1 MGMDTPAGDAARPP
15 TSAEVLAAQVDELR
29 ALLHDAHAQLAERDE
44 AFVAWRTEIE
54 AKWAQRLAD
63 ACAQRDAQL
72 AQLTAALAGRDAR
85 AAELERALADR
96 DARLAA
102 LQAALSSREAE
113 LVAATARLGQAQA
126 AVADQA
132 ARLQQM
138 DTALT
143 EQAQRIRELHAALAD
158 YEARL
163 HLDAASAPPAPPP
176 AVPVIPTRIAT
187 GVPGVAIP
195 RPPQPRAMPLV
206 SSLASEVSKQL
217 YSRLRRCLGH
227 VLAPWRRAR

>member
-1 MGMDTPAGDAARPP
+1 MGMNTPADDTARPP
-15 TSAEVLAAQVDELR
+15 LSAEALAAQVDELR

-44 AFVAWRTEIE
+44 AFVAWRAATETE
-54 AKWAQRLAD
+54 WAQRLAD

-96 DARLAA
+96 DARLAT
-102 LQAALSSREAE
+102 LEAALANREAE
-113 LVAATARLGQAQA
+113 LAATTARLAQAEA
-126 AVADQA
+126 AVADQVT
-132 ARLQQM
+132 RLQQM
-138 DTALT
+138 DTALA

-163 HLDAASAPPAPPP
+163 HQDAASAPPAPPP

-187 GVPGVAIP
+187 GVPGVAIL

-206 SSLASEVSKQL
+206 SSLASEVSKRL

-227 VLAPWRRAR
+227 VLAPRRRAR